1 MIQRETL
8 KVRVM
13 EKVTKVGTKGLK
25 VRGGIKVDTKVKVV
39 VGIKVDKVGGKQKV
53 DGMGGGNLK
62 AKGMEMERVVVAKLE
77 RIGLMMKVIKMG
89 ARSHG
94 ICITVYP

>member
-1 MIQRETL
+1 MIRRETL

-13 EKVTKVGTKGLK
+13 EKVTKVGTKGIK

-39 VGIKVDKVGGKQKV
+39 VGIKVDKVGGRQKG

-62 AKGMEMERVVVAKLE
+62 AKGMVMERVVVAKLE
-77 RIGLMMKVIKMG
+77 RTGLMTKAIRMG

-94 ICITVYP
+94 ICFIVYH